1 MINTERKLSGG
12 ISGKNGVTYYVIQNE
27 NGLGRSYGIMAEA
40 IDDKTDFA
48 TVKNLFFTADE
59 ALSYCRFL
67 ADNDVFPYTLSDV
80 LENIF
85 IL

>member
-1 MINTERKLSGG
+1 MNSEKKLS
-12 ISGKNGVTYYVIQNE
+12 SGVSGRNGVAYYVIQSE
-27 NGLGRSYGIMAEA
+27 NSIGRNYGIMAET

-48 TVKNLFFTADE
+48 TIKNLFFTADE
-59 ALSYCRFL
+59 ALSYCKFL

-85 IL
+85 II

>member
-1 MINTERKLSGG
+1 MNTEKKLSGG
-12 ISGKNGVTYYVIQNE
+12 VSGRNGVAYYVIQNE
-27 NGLGRSYGIMAEA
+27 NSLDRSYGIMAET

-59 ALSYCRFL
+59 ALSYCKFL
-67 ADNDVFPYTLSDV
+67 ADNNVFPYTLRDV

-85 IL
+85 II

>member
-1 MINTERKLSGG
+1 MNTEKKLSSG
-12 ISGKNGVTYYVIQNE
+12 ISGKNGVAYYVIQNE
-27 NGLGRSYGIMAEA
+27 NGLDRSYGIMAET

-48 TVKNLFFTADE
+48 TVKNLFFTAGE
-59 ALSYCRFL
+59 ALSYCKFL

-85 IL
+85 II